1 MYTQNTFNKC
11 SNRLISKLSKVFSVE
26 ERSASFPRK
35 ECQSSIFLAHLSFR
49 KESDQ
54 LHYRSWSPFLPR
66 LRHKSSAHQV
76 TGDGVSNDHTA
87 SSPRPLSF
95 SRRYLYCT
103 DFPNRANCPE
113 RGCRPSPRRQRR
125 IASSVLQL
133 QSGLRSVACGSTLR
147 TTPAPCTASIA
158 NPTQLSNPPFASS
171 YYYRTY

>member
-1 MYTQNTFNKC
+1 MFKSINIQIVE
-11 SNRLISKLSKVFSVE
+11 SLEVVFSVE

-54 LHYRSWSPFLPR
+54 LHYRSRSPFLPR

-113 RGCRPSPRRQRR
+113 RGCRPSPLPRA
-125 IASSVLQL
+125 ASGGSHHLSCSCSLV
-133 QSGLRSVACGSTLR
+133 CG
-147 TTPAPCTASIA
+147 
-158 NPTQLSNPPFASS
+158 Q
-171 YYYRTY
+171 